1 MMKLKKKLLLSAE
14 MMSLLV
20 VLTGCMQYD
29 ENKNP
34 TGFIYDYLV
43 VPTGNL
49 IVMLAEMLNGNYGLA
64 IIAITIIVRLA
75 IMPLNFSQIKKTMV
89 QQEKMKYIK
98 PELEDIQFR
107 QKNAQSPEEKAAVS
121 QEMMALYKEN
131 NISMT
136 GGVGCL
142 PILIQMPIFTAMYQA
157 VNLTP
162 EISASTFLGINL
174 GVSSPLL
181 AILAGV
187 AYVIQGY
194 VSTIGMPQET
204 KSQMKSM
211 MLMNPIMILMFSWSS
226 PAGLALYWLAGG
238 IFAAAQTALQNHMIK
253 PKIQKQVE
261 EEMKNRPVKKN
272 VKMAKPASSASAP
285 TQTVKALSATN
296 QQTDGKKGRNAGK
309 QSKS

>member
-1 MMKLKKKLLLSAE
+1 MKLKKKVLLSAE

-43 VPTGNL
+43 VPTGKL

-107 QKNAQSPEEKAAVS
+107 QKNAQTPEEKAAVS
-121 QEMMALYKEN
+121 QEMMALYKDN

-253 PKIQKQVE
+253 PKIQKLVE
-261 EEMKNRPVKKN
+261 EEMKDRPVKKN
-272 VKMAKPASSASAP
+272 VKMAKPASSSAP
-285 TQTVKALSATN
+285 AQAVKALSATN